1 LSESRKGGREKMKIY
16 KMGEYAGLDIPN
28 ADTYY
33 NQKIL
38 TDANQAKHLGG
49 IFCQLLPGGK
59 QAYHY
64 HKNRESIIIVISGE
78 ATETVEN
85 KEINIT
91 CGDVLYIPAGEKHK
105 MTNDGK
111 KAIRYLEF
119 YTPSATDRVVVE

>member
-1 LSESRKGGREKMKIY
+1 MERYR
-16 KMGEYAGLDIPN
+16 MGEYAEIDIPN
-28 ADTYY
+28 ADSYY

-38 TDANQAKHLGG
+38 THVHGAKHLGG

-64 HKNRESIIIVISGE
+64 HKNRESIILVISGE
-78 ATETVEN
+78 ATETVED
-85 KEINIT
+85 KEIRIKS
-91 CGDVLYIPAGEKHK
+91 GDVLFIPAGEKHK

-119 YTPSATDRVVVE
+119 FTPAAVDRVVVE

>member
-1 LSESRKGGREKMKIY
+1 MEIY
-16 KMGEYAGLDIPN
+16 KMEEYASMDIPN
-28 ADTYY
+28 GEAYY

-38 TDANQAKHLGG
+38 TDANNAKHLGG

-78 ATETVEN
+78 ATVTVED
-85 KEINIT
+85 KEINIRK
-91 CGDVLYIPAGEKHK
+91 GDVLYIPAGEKHK

-111 KAIRYLEF
+111 EAIRYIEF
-119 YTPSATDRVVVE
+119 FTPSATDRVVVG

>member
-1 LSESRKGGREKMKIY
+1 MEMY
-16 KMGEYAGLDIPN
+16 KMEEYAGMAIPN
-28 ADTYY
+28 AEAYY

-38 TDANQAKHLGG
+38 TDANKAKHLGG

-78 ATETVEN
+78 ATETVED
-85 KEINIT
+85 KEINIKS
-91 CGDVLYIPAGEKHK
+91 GDVLFIPAGEKHK
-105 MTNDGK
+105 MENDGK

-119 YTPSATDRVVVE
+119 FTPSATDRVVVG

>member
-1 LSESRKGGREKMKIY
+1 METYNIE
-16 KMGEYAGLDIPN
+16 EYAGMDIPN
-28 ADTYY
+28 ADWYY
-33 NQKIL
+33 NRKIL
-38 TDANQAKHLGG
+38 TDANGAKHLGG

-85 KEINIT
+85 KEINIKT
-91 CGDVLYIPAGEKHK
+91 GDVLFIAAGEKHK
-105 MTNDGK
+105 MTNEGK

-119 YTPSATDRVVVE
+119 FTPSATDRVVVE

>member
-1 LSESRKGGREKMKIY
+1 MEIY
-16 KMGEYAGLDIPN
+16 KMEEYAGMDIPN

-33 NQKIL
+33 NRKIL
-38 TDANQAKHLGG
+38 TDANKAKDLGG

-64 HKNRESIIIVISGE
+64 HKIRESIIIVISGE
-78 ATETVEN
+78 ATETVEDRA
-85 KEINIT
+85 INIKK
-91 CGDVLYIPAGEKHK
+91 GDVLYIPAGEKHK

-119 YTPSATDRVVVE
+119 FTPSAVDRVVVE